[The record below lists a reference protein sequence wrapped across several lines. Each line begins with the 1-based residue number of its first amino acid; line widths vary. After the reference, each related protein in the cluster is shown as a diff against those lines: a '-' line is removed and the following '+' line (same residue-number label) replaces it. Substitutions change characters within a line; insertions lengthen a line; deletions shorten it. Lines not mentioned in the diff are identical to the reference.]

1 MRLPFRLSL
10 WMTPLALLA
19 AMLACNLPGE
29 AIRADPFATDSA
41 HTVEAFLTQVAA
53 GTLYPPGTPPVA
65 ATTPTQSFPPTE
77 TPAPPTSAPGC
88 IDRASFVADVTVP
101 DDANF
106 APGTSFTKTW
116 RLKNTGTC
124 TWTPAYSLVFAEGN
138 LMGGPP
144 SQPLPGVVA
153 PNEDVDLSVAL
164 TAPTTNGVHRG
175 NWKLRN
181 PSDVVFGIGKD
192 APFFV
197 QIIVGPT
204 LTPSASGDTIF
215 DMAARFCEAEWRS
228 GAGVLP
234 CPGTA
239 GDPSGYV
246 IRLETP
252 KFENGRTED
261 DPALLTQP
269 QSVTDGAISGR
280 FPPVTIKTGYRFRS
294 FVGCRFDNEACS
306 IIYQLNYRADGG
318 PIQNLSQ
325 WTQTY
330 DGDWAKVDLDLSALA
345 GKSVELILAVTANGP
360 STDDQALWLR
370 PRITN

>member
-10 WMTPLALLA
+10 WTTPLALLA
-19 AMLACNLPGE
+19 ATLACNLPGE
-29 AIRADPFATDSA
+29 AIQADPFATDSA

-65 ATTPTQSFPPTE
+65 TATPTQPSPPTE
-77 TPAPPTSAPGC
+77 TPAPPTSSTGC
-88 IDRASFVADVTVP
+88 VDRASFVADVTVP

-144 SQPLPGVVA
+144 SQPLPGLVA

-164 TAPTTNGVHRG
+164 KAPTTDGIHRG

-204 LTPSASGDTIF
+204 FTPSASGETVF

-228 GAGVLP
+228 SAGVLP
-234 CPGTA
+234 CPGTVD
-239 GDPSGYV
+239 DPNGYV
-246 IRLETP
+246 LRLDAP
-252 KFENGRTED
+252 KFEGGRTED
-261 DPALLTQP
+261 EPALLTRP
-269 QSVTDGAISGR
+269 QSVMDGAISGR
-280 FPPVTIKTGYRFRS
+280 YPPVAIQTGYRFQAYM
-294 FVGCRFDNEACS
+294 GCRFDAEDCNV
-306 IIYQLNYRADGG
+306 IYQLNYRADGG
-318 PIQNLSQ
+318 PLQILNQ
-325 WTQTY
+325 WVQTY
-330 DGDWAKVDLDLSALA
+330 DGEWHRVDLDLSSLA
-345 GKSVELILAVTANGP
+345 GKSVELVLAVTSNGQP
-360 STDDQALWLR
+360 SDDQALWFT
-370 PRITN
+370 PRITR